1 MASKWWDKTGIAP
14 KALDTIRISC
24 DESDRDRSIRTKD
37 GKQIRLDKR
46 DMYYLDLIDNLTEN
60 DVMDLY
66 R

>member
-14 KALDTIRISC
+14 RASDITRISC
-24 DESDRDRSIRTKD
+24 GESDRDRSISTKD

-46 DMYYLDLIDNLTEN
+46 DIYYLNLIDNLTEN